1 MVLDVGV
8 PYVYGSRHGDAG
20 QRTSLR
26 KLLPPQGPRVV
37 LDEGGRTVKYLA
49 REKVESRPIGVR
61 RLGLIG
67 LGLAPLILLV
77 GCGSGS
83 ARVAAGKGGAGASS
97 GGGGVAGGGGFAGGD
112 TAGGRIGSDVGGG
125 GGQVG
130 GSAGGQSLGGS
141 GGHPSSGSGGA
152 ANPGTG
158 GSGGSQG
165 AGAGGA
171 GGTAGSQAPDVPPG
185 VDGCDLQTAHD
196 HAGAALGATLI
207 NFWLGAS
214 QYIKAAPGNTKLTGY
229 WTYAQTWDAVLD
241 GVQRTRGQRFA
252 GLIAAFNEGQAARG
266 WLDNSYDH
274 EVWMTLAL
282 TRAFDLTGDHSY
294 LDTAETIYK
303 DIMAEQDATCC
314 APHLGGIWRDS
325 AKTLKDTAANAG
337 AALAGARLATRTSKP
352 EYLDFAKL
360 VYAFWLS
367 DMVDQPAFVVYDQL
381 PANGQRVTGS
391 PTLDQGVMIGA
402 ALELN
407 AATGEAHYLT
417 EAQGL
422 GEYLISKATRTSSA
436 GPVLDDGTPCTGD
449 CAAWKGI
456 GYRYLAALYRRDPT
470 HKEYALVLQGG
481 ANALWA
487 LARDPATTFFSSNW
501 AGPAPASGAIEA
513 QSSATMA
520 LNLYAMLCGEDPTQE
535 PALVYQAEEGW
546 LHHVDFEAT
555 AGRDYH
561 GYGYVSTFT
570 KDDQGFTLDVDVPQ
584 AGKYLLQWRYTAG
597 EGTGARSVRVN
608 GQLVNAPLT
617 FPATATWN
625 SWTTIGSTA
634 DLPAGKSAIELSF
647 ESANGS
653 KTSLDIDELALEAM

>member
-1 MVLDVGV
+1 MAVA
-8 PYVYGSRHGDAG
+8 S
-20 QRTSLR
+20 
-26 KLLPPQGPRVV
+26 
-37 LDEGGRTVKYLA
+37 
-49 REKVESRPIGVR
+49 KVDSRPPGVR
-61 RLGLIG
+61 RLSLVGLV
-67 LGLAPLILLV
+67 LAPLILFA
-77 GCGSGS
+77 GCGRGS
-83 ARVAAGKGGAGASS
+83 AGGSASKGGAGGSAAAGASS
-97 GGGGVAGGGGFAGGD
+97 GVGGSAAGASSGFGGGVADGGGVAGAGMASGAGG
-112 TAGGRIGSDVGGG
+112 SNVGGG
-125 GGQVG
+125 DAGASGQVG
-130 GSAGGQSLGGS
+130 GSTGGQSLGGS
-141 GGHPSSGSGGA
+141 GGPASSGSGGA
-152 ANPGTG
+152 GNPGPG
-158 GSGGSQG
+158 GSGGGSSG

-171 GGTAGSQAPDVPPG
+171 GGKAGAQAPDVPPG
-185 VDGCDLQTAHD
+185 VDGCDIQAAHD

-241 GVQRTRGQRFA
+241 GVQRTHGQRFA
-252 GLIAAFNEGQAARG
+252 GLIAAFYEGQAARG
-266 WLDNSYDH
+266 WLDDSYDH

-282 TRAFDLTGDHSY
+282 VRAFDLTGDPSY
-294 LDTAETIYK
+294 LDTAETLYK
-303 DIMAEQDATCC
+303 DIMAEQDGTCC
-314 APHLGGIWRDS
+314 APHLGGIWRD
-325 AKTLKDTAANAG
+325 KTKTVKDTAANAG
-337 AALAGARLATRTSKP
+337 AALAGARLATRANKP

-367 DMVDQPAFVVYDQL
+367 DMVDQPAFAVYDQL
-381 PANGQRVTGS
+381 SANGQRATGS
-391 PTLDQGVMIGA
+391 PTIDQGVMIGA

-422 GEYLISKATRTSSA
+422 GQYLISKATLTSSA
-436 GPVLDDGTPCTGD
+436 GPVLDDGSPCTGD

-470 HKEYALVLQGG
+470 HKDYAQVLQGG

-487 LARDPATTFFSSNW
+487 LARNPATTFFASNW
-501 AGPAPASGAIEA
+501 AGPAPAAGAIEA

-520 LNLYAMLCGEDPTQE
+520 LNLYAMLCGEDPTPE

-570 KDDQGFTLDVDVPQ
+570 KDDQSFTLDVDVPQ

-608 GQLVNAPLT
+608 GQLVSAPQV

-625 SWTTIGSTA
+625 SWTTTGSTA
-634 DLPAGKSAIELSF
+634 DLPAGKSTIELGF

-653 KTSLDIDELALEAM
+653 KTSLDIDELALKAM